1 MNPNIF
7 NAQKNNFMKV
17 LGIETSCD
25 ETAAAVLVD
34 GQLRS
39 NIILSQLDVHRAY
52 GGVVP
57 ELASR
62 AHIQAILPI
71 IREALAES
79 GIEKN
84 DIDGIAVTYGPGLIG
99 SLLVGLNVA
108 KGMAVAL
115 QKPLVGVNHI
125 EGHIFANA
133 LEHPG
138 FKPPFLALVVSGG
151 HTQLV
156 DVKAWG
162 KYEIVGKTVDDAAG
176 EAFDKVAKLLGL
188 NYPGGPEIDRLAKRG
203 NPEFVKFPRAWM
215 GSTNF
220 NFSFSGLKTAVLT
233 YVESKTEEF
242 VREHLS
248 DIVASFQQAVVDVL
262 VEKSRKA
269 LAKLGY
275 NQIALAGGVSRN
287 SSLRDAFVKLGEKN
301 HVDVF
306 LPGPEFCTDNAAM
319 IAKAGQF
326 YLENGVTSALDLDA
340 NPSLKLPVS
349 RKT

>member
-1 MNPNIF
+1 
-7 NAQKNNFMKV
+7 MKV

-34 GQLRS
+34 GKLES
-39 NIILSQLDVHRAY
+39 SIILSQLDVHRAF

-71 IREALAES
+71 IQKALDEASL
-79 GIEKN
+79 KKT
-84 DIDGIAVTYGPGLIG
+84 DIDALAVTYGPGLIG

-108 KGMAVAL
+108 KGIAAAL
-115 QKPLVGVNHI
+115 GKPLVGVNHI

-133 LEHPG
+133 LEHPRL
-138 FKPPFLALVVSGG
+138 KPPFLVLVVSGG

-156 DVKAWG
+156 DVKNWG
-162 KYEIVGKTVDDAAG
+162 KYAIMGKTIDDAAG

-188 NYPGGPEIDRLAKRG
+188 DYPGGPEIDRLAKNG
-203 NPEFVKFPRAWM
+203 NPDFVKFPRAWM
-215 GSTNF
+215 GSRNL

-233 YVESKTEEF
+233 YLESQKDEF
-242 VREHLS
+242 VRDHLA

-269 LAKLGY
+269 LVLLKH
-275 NQIALAGGVSRN
+275 QRVALAGGVARN
-287 SSLRDAFVKLGEKN
+287 SALRAAFVEMGKKSGVE
-301 HVDVF
+301 VF

-326 YLENGVTSALDLDA
+326 YLEQGISSPYDLDA

-349 RKT
+349 RSAVAEG